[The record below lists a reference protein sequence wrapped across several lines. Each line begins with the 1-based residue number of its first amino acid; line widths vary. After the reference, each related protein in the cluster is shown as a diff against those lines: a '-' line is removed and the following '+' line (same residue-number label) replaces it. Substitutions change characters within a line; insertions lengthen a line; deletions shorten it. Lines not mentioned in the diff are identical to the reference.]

1 MRFDGGR
8 LLSRLGLIL
17 GDFLAVK
24 SPGSL
29 RREFRVGPPGAR
41 FLFLNDPF
49 FRYACFF
56 HRYLSISVF
65 WRYSFFGNQCFQ
77 KSVFFER

>member
-24 SPGSL
+24 SPESL
-29 RREFRVGPPGAR
+29 RREFRLGPQG
-41 FLFLNDPF
+41 LDF
-49 FRYACFF
+49 FF
-56 HRYLSISVF
+56 
-65 WRYSFFGNQCFQ
+65 
-77 KSVFFER
+77 